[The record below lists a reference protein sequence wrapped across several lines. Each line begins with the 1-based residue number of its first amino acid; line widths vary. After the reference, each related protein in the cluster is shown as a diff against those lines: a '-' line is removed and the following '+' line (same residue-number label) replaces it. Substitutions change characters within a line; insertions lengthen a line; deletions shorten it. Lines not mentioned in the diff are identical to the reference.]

1 MTTNTGTIII
11 MRMLYL
17 LLWMLCTLTAH
28 AQTQTP
34 DSLVSVRA
42 RWCKGDT
49 MRYQYEQAQFQI
61 SHRDTLCT
69 DYSCQ
74 TMTFVVCDST
84 DRGFLLEYVPELTES
99 KSPAD
104 TARQALR
111 SQIVGELNRLHVRF
125 RTDRNG
131 TVEHIDN
138 WRQLRDSLQACLGR
152 TLDQTY
158 DAGAGALMPRN
169 RLEALLRMEFATE
182 ENLRNSLEELDL
194 LFGLHGIAAPV
205 GQQALHPSADYPTE
219 GTITASYGPYG
230 RQGYAR
236 DYSLLIQSRTQ
247 VPATEAKGMA
257 DQLMDIVMADDLIG
271 RVNHLLG
278 GSNDDLLLNNTEEY
292 HYFFNGWPC
301 MVMRQQNITYGTA
314 KTIKMKRVEWTRRSW
329 TEPSTS
335 LQQEKN
341 M

>member
-11 MRMLYL
+11 MRMLYP

-84 DRGFLLEYVPELTES
+84 DRGYLLEYVPELTAS

-111 SQIVGELNRLHVRF
+111 SQFVSELNRLHVRF

-205 GQQALHPSADYPTE
+205 GQQALHPTADYPTE
-219 GTITASYGPYG
+219 GTITASYGPYRDG
-230 RQGYAR
+230 RRPDRPCEPPAGREQRRPAAQQHRGVSLFLQRMALHGNAPAEHHIR
-236 DYSLLIQSRTQ
+236 DGQNHQDETGGMVPPLLDRTIHL
-247 VPATEAKGMA
+247 PAAGEKHVGRKG
-257 DQLMDIVMADDLIG
+257 
-271 RVNHLLG
+271 
-278 GSNDDLLLNNTEEY
+278 
-292 HYFFNGWPC
+292 
-301 MVMRQQNITYGTA
+301 
-314 KTIKMKRVEWTRRSW
+314 
-329 TEPSTS
+329 
-335 LQQEKN
+335 
-341 M
+341 

>member
-84 DRGFLLEYVPELTES
+84 DRGYLLEYVPELTAS

-111 SQIVGELNRLHVRF
+111 SQFVSELNRLHVRF

-205 GQQALHPSADYPTE
+205 GQQALHPTADYPTE

-230 RQGYAR
+230 R
-236 DYSLLIQSRTQ
+236 
-247 VPATEAKGMA
+247 
-257 DQLMDIVMADDLIG
+257 
-271 RVNHLLG
+271 
-278 GSNDDLLLNNTEEY
+278 
-292 HYFFNGWPC
+292 
-301 MVMRQQNITYGTA
+301 
-314 KTIKMKRVEWTRRSW
+314 
-329 TEPSTS
+329 
-335 LQQEKN
+335 
-341 M
+341 

>member
-49 MRYQYEQAQFQI
+49 MRYQYEQAQFQV

-84 DRGFLLEYVPELTES
+84 DRGYLLEYVPELTAS

-104 TARQALR
+104 TARQALH
-111 SQIVGELNRLHVRF
+111 SQFVGELNRLHVRF

-247 VPATEAKGMA
+247 VPAAEAKGMA
-257 DQLMDIVMADDLIG
+257 DQMMDIVMADDLIG